1 MVHMQLQPYVPQP
14 SHRMQ
19 IHDENA
25 DFQLASLTLTRY
37 GISGL
42 VIMAYPTMYQSLGP
56 EWAGSYV
63 FLFKPSSPT
72 L

>member
-1 MVHMQLQPYVPQP
+1 
-14 SHRMQ
+14 MQ